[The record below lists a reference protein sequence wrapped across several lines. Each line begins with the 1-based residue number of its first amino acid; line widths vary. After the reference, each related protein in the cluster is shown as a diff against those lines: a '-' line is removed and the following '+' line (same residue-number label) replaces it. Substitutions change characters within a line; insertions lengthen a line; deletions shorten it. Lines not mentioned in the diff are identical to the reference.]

1 MSSREQSEQDETLLQ
16 TCELQIPWSFL
27 SACSSIASPRSF
39 VLQYEPS
46 DVLRIPGDSINM
58 VPLSPNQLQEL
69 GGSKIFSLSVCRTMP
84 SHRDSNLSNS
94 HSDNPAPHSLTF
106 NTMLNYAFNK
116 HIIVNG
122 IVQIFMVM
130 FVRWRQVIHPTANS
144 FYCQHC
150 RGAMLRRKLREGTSH
165 PQNLLYLKSFPK
177 LFGTSKPRGAFCN
190 KLGRDYLKCWNKRC
204 LLNLTI
210 FMLLAAPSTV

>member
-1 MSSREQSEQDETLLQ
+1 MRP
-16 TCELQIPWSFL
+16 CFKHVNYRFL
-27 SACSSIASPRSF
+27 DHFYLPVHPLPPRG
-39 VLQYEPS
+39 VLYC
-46 DVLRIPGDSINM
+46 N
-58 VPLSPNQLQEL
+58 LSPQMCWEYQVTALIWFLYHQTSCNQEL

-84 SHRDSNLSNS
+84 SHRDSNPSNS

-122 IVQIFMVM
+122 TVQIFMVM
-130 FVRWRQVIHPTANS
+130 FVRWRQIIHPTANS
-144 FYCQHC
+144 FHCQHC
-150 RGAMLRRKLREGTSH
+150 RGVMLRRKLREGTSH

-190 KLGRDYLKCWNKRC
+190 KLGRDCLKCWNKRC